1 MLTPDLLH
9 DYQKRA
15 VNFQCSMPETALWLD
30 PGLGKTVT
38 TLTSAAHLLN
48 TGFLRGVLVVAP
60 IRVCRLVW
68 KQESKKWAHLQYLNF
83 MLMTGTRDQRT
94 RVLLKEGTHIW
105 LINYENLGCVA
116 LFLHLLISSHTSP
129 SNGKGLSLAIK

>member
-15 VNFQCSMPETALWLD
+15 AVNSMLHARDCPPYGSI
-30 PGLGKTVT
+30 PGLKGKTVT

-60 IRVCRLVW
+60 IRVCADSYGNRRA
-68 KQESKKWAHLQYLNF
+68 KRS
-83 MLMTGTRDQRT
+83 G
-94 RVLLKEGTHIW
+94 
-105 LINYENLGCVA
+105 
-116 LFLHLLISSHTSP
+116 HTS
-129 SNGKGLSLAIK
+129 STSTSC

>member
-1 MLTPDLLH
+1 MLSPSQLH

-15 VNFQCSMPETALWLD
+15 VEFQCSHPETALWLD
-30 PGLGKTVT
+30 PGLGKTAT

-68 KQESKKWAHLQYLNF
+68 AQEAKKWEHLKHLKF

-94 RVLLKEGTHIW
+94 RALLKPDTNIW
-105 LINYENLGCVA
+105 VINYENLGWLA
-116 LFLHLLISSHTSP
+116 ETLHT
-129 SNGKGLSLAIK
+129 